1 MAVLSFKDLINQD
14 DTISS
19 ILVLRD
25 QRSFEAAKWVK
36 IKKSICQSTDAFLF
50 TEFF

>member
-25 QRSFEAAKWVK
+25 QGSFEAAKWVNCFSLSV
-36 IKKSICQSTDAFLF
+36 KKGAFVGAP
-50 TEFF
+50 FF